1 MTGGG
6 RGTGFLIL
14 RTYPVISGLWLNR
27 GRSTLWMY
35 RMGVDGC
42 AGLLAAGQA
51 EETVFHAISC
61 RSNQAKGPG
70 LCPGLVLF
78 PGPGC
83 GLALRVLL
91 FLAVMGHQGASVA
104 VWISCC
110 GKRMGI
116 CVRSLY
122 GDSTNVRKKDGRWVQ
137 DDCKVHPVT
146 LSKAKSPFPAPGIL
160 PLRQA
165 QGQND
170 RRLRQPLCNRPDGGS
185 GPFQGNV

>member
-1 MTGGG
+1 
-6 RGTGFLIL
+6 
-14 RTYPVISGLWLNR
+14 
-27 GRSTLWMY
+27 MY

-104 VWISCC
+104 VWISSC
-110 GKRMGI
+110 GKTMGI

-122 GDSTNVRKKDGRWVQ
+122 GDSTNVRKKDRRWVRALFRIKGFTGFLHRPLYERLLMRKLSNPPPRGEGIIERPWTVGQ
-137 DDCKVHPVT
+137 GLFKVGCLNQARSYAVGDFHPHPP
-146 LSKAKSPFPAPGIL
+146 SAGAGH
-160 PLRQA
+160 
-165 QGQND
+165 
-170 RRLRQPLCNRPDGGS
+170 
-185 GPFQGNV
+185 

>member
-1 MTGGG
+1 
-6 RGTGFLIL
+6 
-14 RTYPVISGLWLNR
+14 
-27 GRSTLWMY
+27 MY

-42 AGLLAAGQA
+42 AGLLAGGQA

-110 GKRMGI
+110 GKTMGI

-122 GDSTNVRKKDGRWVQ
+122 GDSTNVRKKGGRRVQ
-137 DDCKVHPVT
+137 GLSIICLNQDYQDERIHRIRNLHLENPQILIGVT
-146 LSKAKSPFPAPGIL
+146 RLEIFTL
-160 PLRQA
+160 TPLRQA
-165 QGQND
+165 QG
-170 RRLRQPLCNRPDGGS
+170 RLRASFRVGSNPLP
-185 GPFQGNV
+185 QGRGNS